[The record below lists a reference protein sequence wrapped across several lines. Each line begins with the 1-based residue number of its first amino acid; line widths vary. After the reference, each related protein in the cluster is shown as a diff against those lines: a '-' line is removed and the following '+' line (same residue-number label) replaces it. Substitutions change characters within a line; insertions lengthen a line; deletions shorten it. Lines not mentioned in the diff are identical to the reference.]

1 MTIDEEH
8 GLWFMRLRGSYMS
21 ELIPDS
27 IVNQI
32 LKLRLPMMLIADSKA
47 AFPVILKNRCG
58 TNAYTVMME
67 TGNKEIWQYRKLEVE
82 LKGNIDIESVKYRGE
97 VKLMSVDGEPGYY
110 KMTQIKLYKVN
121 NREYRRV
128 PYRRAIEITSP
139 TQMEGTLINI
149 SASGARLECNEKIEG
164 EFLSMKL
171 VLLKKNI
178 TLDARIIEQS
188 HNKELGNY
196 VVRCHF
202 EPIDEKTRKIIIK
215 AVKEITLMAK
225 RRLQS

>member
-8 GLWFMRLRGSYMS
+8 GLWLMRLRGSYMS

-32 LKLRLPMMLIADSKA
+32 LQLRLSMMLIADSKA
-47 AFPVILKNRCG
+47 AFPIILKNKCG
-58 TNAYTVMME
+58 ANTYTVMME
-67 TGNKEIWQYRKLEVE
+67 TGNKEIWQYRKLEIE

-97 VKLMSVDGEPGYY
+97 VKLMPVDGEPGYY
-110 KMTQIKLYKVN
+110 KMAQIKLYKVDK
-121 NREYRRV
+121 REYRRV
-128 PYRRAIEITSP
+128 PYRRAIKITSP
-139 TQMEGTLINI
+139 KQMDATLINI
-149 SASGARLECNEKIEG
+149 SASGARLECNEKIEND
-164 EFLSMKL
+164 FLSMEF
-171 VLLKKNI
+171 VLLKKKI
-178 TLDARIIEQS
+178 RLDARIIEQS
-188 HNKELGNY
+188 YDKELGNY

-202 EPIDEKTRKIIIK
+202 ESIDEKTRKIIVK